1 MDFRDDST
9 ISFLCGLATGLAVGA
24 AAMFIFDP
32 EQGRRRRALARD
44 QIVRYGNEAS
54 DYAAGTAKDLR
65 NRAYGVAAETRG
77 AVNGALGQKAE
88 ETRPPL

>member
-9 ISFLCGLATGLAVGA
+9 ISFLCGLATGIAVGA

-32 EQGRRRRALARD
+32 DHGRRRRAIARD
-44 QIVRYGNEAS
+44 KMAHYGQEAS
-54 DYAAGTAKDLR
+54 DFATGTAKDLR

-77 AVNGALGQKAE
+77 AVNDALGQKVG
-88 ETRPPL
+88 ETKPL